1 MQIRRDLQPQSVVR
15 VVTERSSAAGIQ
27 RHGPSLPTSIS
38 QRVSPTAWC
47 TLDAGRIASQS
58 VLARGPWHSRAA
70 AHREGHSGAGGG
82 GTFTAWRETPQ
93 AEEAVALVAWSSR
106 HHAGPRSALEIL
118 RKALRPGTHL
128 PLLQANPWVDNPSP
142 QAS

>member
-1 MQIRRDLQPQSVVR
+1 MLG
-15 VVTERSSAAGIQ
+15 EF
-27 RHGPSLPTSIS
+27 
-38 QRVSPTAWC
+38 
-47 TLDAGRIASQS
+47 ASQS

-118 RKALRPGTHL
+118 RKALRPGDDASIVPPYTRGF
-128 PLLQANPWVDNPSP
+128 PPSP
-142 QAS
+142 CMADSLTRPTACGARGGPQAET